1 MKPIIWLIKN
11 KYYHL
16 LFWVAYFFLWFFLT
30 ANKFSSINQ
39 AVLGNLIYLFC
50 QAGAVYAIVYWL
62 IPKYLYQKRYGY
74 FISSVCL
81 SIFIFSTFIAL
92 GMYALLHESYT
103 NWQLSN
109 TLYFFSNGIV
119 AILTTTTPIAL
130 IKQVMNKFEV
140 DKRNSLLE
148 KEKLTAEL
156 NFLKAQINPHFLF
169 NTINNVYVLIK
180 KDGNAAADGLL
191 KLSDMLRYQLYE
203 CNTNSVTLDKEI
215 QHINNYIELEKLR
228 KGNKM
233 IIKKQFPV
241 PAMQCNIPPFL
252 LLTFIENAFKYV
264 SNFAE
269 KPNIIDIRIERLESC
284 LSIFIFN
291 TIEHQKHSTITKGIG
306 LNNVKRRL
314 DLIYSDNYNLQIS
327 NNNDTYEVSLKLPLL

>member
-1 MKPIIWLIKN
+1 MKTLIWLIKN

-16 LFWVAYFFLWFFLT
+16 LFWVAYFFLWFYLT
-30 ANKFSSINQ
+30 AYKFPSINQ
-39 AVLGNLIYLFC
+39 AIVGNLIYLLC
-50 QAGAVYAIVYWL
+50 QAGAAYIIVYWL

-81 SIFIFSTFIAL
+81 SILIFSTFIAF
-92 GMYALLHESYT
+92 GMYALLRESYT
-103 NWQLSN
+103 NWQISN

-119 AILTTTTPIAL
+119 AILTTITPIAL
-130 IKQVMNKFEV
+130 IKQVMNKFAA

-148 KEKLTAEL
+148 KEKLNAEL

-180 KDGNAAADGLL
+180 RDGNAAADGLL

-203 CNTNSVTLDKEI
+203 CNTNTVPLDKEI

-228 KGNKM
+228 KGKKV
-233 IIKKQFPV
+233 IIRKQFSV
-241 PAMQCNIPPFL
+241 PSTQCNIPPFL

-264 SNFAE
+264 SNFADN
-269 KPNIIDIRIERLESC
+269 PNIIDIRIDAIESG
-284 LSIFIFN
+284 LGIYIFN
-291 TIEHQKHSTITKGIG
+291 TTEQQKQSANAKGIG
-306 LNNVKRRL
+306 LSNVKRRL
-314 DLIYSDNYNLQIS
+314 DLMYSDNYNLQIS
-327 NNNDTYEVSLKLPLL
+327 HNNDTYEVSLKLPVL